1 MDLQYIREFTVLAQS
16 PSFRAAAKQLYISQP
31 TLSKHIA
38 LLESEVGC
46 NLVERDSAGL
56 RLTSAGR
63 FFLDSSLDLLE
74 YVDDR
79 MRDIC
84 DRTRAV
90 ESDMTELRVP
100 DFSRVVPRYAEYLL
114 QAKSLLEES
123 HTPLQ
128 VEFNSV
134 NLFDPAGFDQMSP
147 LESLLFGEGGG
158 ADWFVY
164 IASPSRTSAEVETH
178 FSDKG
183 LSALHISRSS
193 CQLVVEATHPL
204 ASKATVTLEDAA
216 AFPFLSNTYPV
227 SYYASYR
234 QAIVDE
240 LQSHG
245 VQSPSLV
252 KGAQKHS
259 ALNSWGGGQRLG
271 ECIAPVP
278 SLAFDFMGFYDQ
290 TRNTVLNVADFEMN
304 FDFYLVWN
312 PRSTTREARYFI
324 ESLET
329 VIARDKAQAPS

>member
-84 DRTRAV
+84 DRARAV

-147 LESLLFGEGGG
+147 L
-158 ADWFVY
+158 
-164 IASPSRTSAEVETH
+164 
-178 FSDKG
+178 
-183 LSALHISRSS
+183 
-193 CQLVVEATHPL
+193 
-204 ASKATVTLEDAA
+204 
-216 AFPFLSNTYPV
+216 
-227 SYYASYR
+227 
-234 QAIVDE
+234 
-240 LQSHG
+240 
-245 VQSPSLV
+245 
-252 KGAQKHS
+252 
-259 ALNSWGGGQRLG
+259 
-271 ECIAPVP
+271 
-278 SLAFDFMGFYDQ
+278 
-290 TRNTVLNVADFEMN
+290 
-304 FDFYLVWN
+304 
-312 PRSTTREARYFI
+312 
-324 ESLET
+324 
-329 VIARDKAQAPS
+329 

>member
-100 DFSRVVPRYAEYLL
+100 DSRASSPLRRVPAA
-114 QAKSLLEES
+114 AKSLLEES

-158 ADWFVY
+158 RLVGIHRKPVA
-164 IASPSRTSAEVETH
+164 H
-178 FSDKG
+178 FG
-183 LSALHISRSS
+183 
-193 CQLVVEATHPL
+193 
-204 ASKATVTLEDAA
+204 
-216 AFPFLSNTYPV
+216 
-227 SYYASYR
+227 
-234 QAIVDE
+234 
-240 LQSHG
+240 
-245 VQSPSLV
+245 
-252 KGAQKHS
+252 
-259 ALNSWGGGQRLG
+259 
-271 ECIAPVP
+271 
-278 SLAFDFMGFYDQ
+278 
-290 TRNTVLNVADFEMN
+290 
-304 FDFYLVWN
+304 
-312 PRSTTREARYFI
+312 
-324 ESLET
+324 
-329 VIARDKAQAPS
+329 